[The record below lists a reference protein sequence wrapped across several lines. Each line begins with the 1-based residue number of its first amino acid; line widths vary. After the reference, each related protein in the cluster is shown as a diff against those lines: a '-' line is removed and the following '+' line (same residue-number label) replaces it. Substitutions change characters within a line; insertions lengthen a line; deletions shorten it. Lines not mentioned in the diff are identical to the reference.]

1 MYKNVNLQIGTVEF
15 SNANIGFMQNFGNKI
30 PKRFTS
36 FKYPQAYWN
45 DRIRTWCKIKV
56 LIIDYKSNR
65 LAITDFLPAEYENLL
80 AEEFESEYGEIKL
93 PLRINGKNM

>member
-30 PKRFTS
+30 PKNSLHSNTPSILERS
-36 FKYPQAYWN
+36 HPNMVQ
-45 DRIRTWCKIKV
+45 DKV

-65 LAITDFLPAEYENLL
+65 LAITDFYRLNTKICWLKNL
-80 AEEFESEYGEIKL
+80 
-93 PLRINGKNM
+93 NQNMGK